1 MARIRRCR
9 RRPAPQKGIPTLNP
23 AKAVG
28 WPKGGAPTAPG
39 GLTVARYAEG
49 LKHPRNLYVLPNG
62 DALVVEANGAGHK
75 GQMGCGLCH
84 APGPARACDGSSY
97 RY

>member
-1 MARIRRCR
+1 MLAACGGRTDTPASAGYGEDPTLPS
-9 RRPAPQKGIPTLNP
+9 PAPQKGISTLNP

-49 LKHPRNLYVLPNG
+49 
-62 DALVVEANGAGHK
+62 
-75 GQMGCGLCH
+75 
-84 APGPARACDGSSY
+84 
-97 RY
+97 